1 MRENRMQKVEVTMRS
16 EYGEYPGRREGIL
29 LAQRA
34 WEATPLSGRIAVI
47 ARLRQRMA
55 LGARELAETVPTN
68 LPGGLHRTVADTLGS
83 EIVPLLAACRFLE
96 REAGRILRTRRLGRG
111 GRPIWL
117 TGVQTEVE
125 RAALGVVL
133 VVGAGN
139 YPLLLAGVQT
149 IQALTAGN
157 AVLWKPA
164 PGTATA
170 AFALRTLLVESG
182 LNPELLTLLETG
194 VESVS
199 EAIAAGVDH
208 VVLTGSARTGK
219 AVLRQLAET
228 LTPATME
235 LSGCDAVF
243 VLPGAELE
251 HMVRAI
257 GFGLRFNGSF
267 TCMAP
272 RRVFLVGLSDGEAAR
287 VEARLVAAAR
297 ELAPVPLPAKTEEL
311 LRGLIADA
319 RDQGAEIALDGLGD
333 SRGVGATLIY
343 RATPAMRAMQADIFA
358 PVLSLMRNADL
369 GEALAANAACPYAL
383 TAAIF
388 GPEAEARRLAGRLR
402 VGNVLIND
410 IVIPTVDPRVAFGG
424 RGRSGFGV
432 TRGAEGLLAMTTP
445 RTVQVQHGRIAFP
458 YEAAG
463 DGHVELFAGLAQ
475 MLYGDGMRSR
485 WSGFLRLVRAGRNL
499 R

>member
-1 MRENRMQKVEVTMRS
+1 MQQVERTMRS
-16 EYGEYPGRREGIL
+16 ENLDRREAIV

-34 WEATPLSGRIAVI
+34 WEAMSLRARISVI
-47 ARLRQRMA
+47 ARLRQSMA
-55 LGARELAETVPTN
+55 VGARELAETVPTN
-68 LPGGLHRTVADTLGS
+68 LPGLLHRTVADTLGS
-83 EIVPLLAACRFLE
+83 EIVPLIAACQFVV
-96 REAGRILRTRRLGRG
+96 REAGRILKTRRLGRR
-111 GRPIWL
+111 GRPLWL

-164 PGTATA
+164 PGTAA
-170 AFALRTLLVESG
+170 AAVALRALLLECG
-182 LNPELLTLLETG
+182 LNPDLLTLLSPE

-199 EAIAAGVDH
+199 DAIAAGVDH
-208 VVLTGSARTGK
+208 VVLTGSAQTGK
-219 AVLRQLAET
+219 AVMRQLAET

-272 RRVFLVGLSDGEAAR
+272 RRVFLVGLREDEAAQI
-287 VEARLVAAAR
+287 EARLAAMAR

-319 RDQGAEIALDGLGD
+319 RGQGAEIALDGLGD
-333 SRGVGATLIY
+333 CGDSREAGATLIY
-343 RATPAMRAMQADIFA
+343 RATPAMRAMRGDIFA
-358 PVLSLMRNADL
+358 PVLSLMRTSDL
-369 GEALAANAACPYAL
+369 GEALAANGACPYAL

-445 RTVQVQHGRIAFP
+445 RTVQVQHGRIPFA
-458 YEAAG
+458 YEATG
-463 DGHVELFAGLAQ
+463 DEHVELFAGLAKV
-475 MLYGDGMRSR
+475 LHCDGIGNR
-485 WSGFLRLVRAGRNL
+485 WDGLKRLVRAARRL
-499 R
+499 K

>member
-1 MRENRMQKVEVTMRS
+1 M
-16 EYGEYPGRREGIL
+16 
-29 LAQRA
+29 
-34 WEATPLSGRIAVI
+34 AV
-47 ARLRQRMA
+47 
-55 LGARELAETVPTN
+55 GARELAETVPTN
-68 LPGGLHRTVADTLGS
+68 LPGLLHRTVADTLGS
-83 EIVPLLAACRFLE
+83 EIVPLIAACQFVE
-96 REAGRILRTRRLGRG
+96 RETGRILRTRRLGRK
-111 GRPIWL
+111 GRPLWL

-164 PGTATA
+164 PGTAA
-170 AFALRTLLVESG
+170 AADALRALLVECG
-182 LNPELLTLLETG
+182 LNPDLLTLLSPE

-199 EAIAAGVDH
+199 DAIAAGVDH
-208 VVLTGSARTGK
+208 VVLTGSAQTGK
-219 AVLRQLAET
+219 AVMRQLAET

-272 RRVFLVGLSDGEAAR
+272 RRVFLVGLREDEAAQI
-287 VEARLVAAAR
+287 EARLAAAAS
-297 ELAPVPLPAKTEEL
+297 ELASVPLPAKTEEL

-319 RDQGAEIALDGLGD
+319 RAQGAEIALDGLGD
-333 SRGVGATLIY
+333 CGDSREAGATLIY
-343 RATPAMRAMQADIFA
+343 QATPAMLAMRGDIFA
-358 PVLSLMRNADL
+358 PVLSLMRTSDL
-369 GEALAANAACPYAL
+369 GEALAANGACPYAL

-445 RTVQVQHGRIAFP
+445 RTVQVQHGRIPFA
-458 YEAAG
+458 YEATG
-463 DGHVELFAGLAQ
+463 DEHVELFAGLAKA
-475 MLYGDGMRSR
+475 LHSDGIGNR
-485 WSGFLRLVRAGRNL
+485 WDGLKRLVRAARRL
-499 R
+499 K

>member
-1 MRENRMQKVEVTMRS
+1 MQQVERTMRS
-16 EYGEYPGRREGIL
+16 EYLGRREGIV
-29 LAQRA
+29 LAQRE
-34 WEATPLSGRIAVI
+34 WEEMPLRARIGVI
-47 ARLRQRMA
+47 ARLRQKMA
-55 LGARELAETVPTN
+55 LRARELAETVPTN

-83 EIVPLLAACRFLE
+83 EIVPLIAACQFVE
-96 REAGRILRTRRLGRG
+96 REAERILRTRRLGRR
-111 GRPIWL
+111 GRPLWL

-125 RAALGVVL
+125 RAALGLVL

-164 PGTATA
+164 PGTAPA
-170 AFALRTLLVESG
+170 AYALRTLLVECG
-182 LNPELLTLLETG
+182 LNPDLLTLLETE

-199 EAIAAGVDH
+199 EVIAAGVDH
-208 VVLTGSARTGK
+208 VVLTGSAQTGK

-272 RRVFLVGLSDGEAAR
+272 RRVFLVGLSESEAAR
-287 VEARLVAAAR
+287 VEARLAAAAR
-297 ELAPVPLPAKTEEL
+297 ELAPVPLPAKTEDL

-319 RDQGAEIALDGLGD
+319 RGQGAEIALDGLGD
-333 SRGVGATLIY
+333 GGDSPRAVVGAGATLIY
-343 RATPAMRAMQADIFA
+343 RATPAMLAMRADIFA
-358 PVLSLMRNADL
+358 PVLSVMRTADL
-369 GEALAANAACPYAL
+369 GEALAANGACAYAL

-388 GPEAEARRLAGRLR
+388 GPEAEARKLARRLR

-410 IVIPTVDPRVAFGG
+410 IVIPTVDPRIAFGG

-432 TRGAEGLLAMTTP
+432 TRGAEGLLAMTAP
-445 RTVQVQHGRIAFP
+445 RTVQVQHSRIRFA
-458 YEAAG
+458 YEATG
-463 DGHVELFAGLAQ
+463 DGHVELFAGLAKA
-475 MLYGDGMRSR
+475 LHSDGIRNR
-485 WSGFLRLVRAGRNL
+485 WDGLKRLVRAARKL
-499 R
+499 K

>member
-1 MRENRMQKVEVTMRS
+1 MRS
-16 EYGEYPGRREGIL
+16 EYLDRREGVL
-29 LAQRA
+29 LAQRE
-34 WEATPLSGRIAVI
+34 WEETPLRARIAVI
-47 ARLRQRMA
+47 ARLRQTMA
-55 LGARELAETVPTN
+55 LWARELAETVPRD
-68 LPGGLHRTVADTLGS
+68 LPGVLHRTVADTLGS
-83 EIVPLLAACRFLE
+83 EIVPLIAACRFVE
-96 REAGRILRTRRLGRG
+96 REAERILRTRKLGRR
-111 GRPIWL
+111 GRPLWL

-164 PGTATA
+164 PGTADA
-170 AFALRTLLVESG
+170 AFALRRLLVESG
-182 LNPELLTLLETG
+182 LKPDLLTVLDPD

-208 VVLTGSARTGK
+208 VVLTGSAETGR

-272 RRVFLVGLSDGEAAR
+272 RRVFLVGLREGEAAQ
-287 VEARLVAAAR
+287 VEARLAAAAR
-297 ELAPVPLPAKTEEL
+297 ELAPVPLPGKTEEL
-311 LRGLIADA
+311 LRGLIVDA
-319 RDQGAEIALDGLGD
+319 RGQGAEIALDGLGD
-333 SRGVGATLIY
+333 DGDSPRAGAGATLIY
-343 RATPAMRAMQADIFA
+343 RATPAMLAMRADIFA
-358 PVLSLMRNADL
+358 PVLSLMRTADL
-369 GEALAANAACPYAL
+369 GEALAANGACPYAL
-383 TAAIF
+383 TAAVF
-388 GPEAEARRLAGRLR
+388 GPEAEARRVAGRLR

-410 IVIPTVDPRVAFGG
+410 IVVPTVDPRVAFGG

-432 TRGAEGLLAMTTP
+432 TRGAEGLLAMTAP
-445 RTVQVQHGRIAFP
+445 RTIQVQHGRIPFP
-458 YEAAG
+458 YQATG
-463 DGHVELFAGLAQ
+463 DGHVELFVGLAK
-475 MLYGDGMRSR
+475 MLYGDGIGNR
-485 WSGFLRLVRAGRNL
+485 WDGLKLLVRATRRL
-499 R
+499 K